1 VVESQLE
8 GPRDEIASVTP
19 EVPSAIPQDA
29 LIIVPVRN
37 AVLFPG
43 TVLPITI
50 EQSLSVRAAQQ
61 AMREQ
66 RQIGVLMQKSA
77 EIDEPLAT
85 RCAVS
90 APSPISRG
98 TSRLPMERII
108 S

>member
-1 VVESQLE
+1 VTESQLE
-8 GPRDEIASVTP
+8 GRLDDIAPATSEDASST
-19 EVPSAIPQDA
+19 PQDA

-43 TVLPITI
+43 TLLPITI